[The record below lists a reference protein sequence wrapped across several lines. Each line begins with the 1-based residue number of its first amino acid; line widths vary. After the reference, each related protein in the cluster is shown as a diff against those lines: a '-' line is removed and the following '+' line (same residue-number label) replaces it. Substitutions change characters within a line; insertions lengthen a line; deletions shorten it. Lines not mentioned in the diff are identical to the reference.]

1 MAGEPN
7 EVASGGIT
15 HHFHFRRGLDRPRH
29 HDLHLFRAHFAP
41 SIDDHIQAVGVMA
54 GPSKGLV
61 ARACVMCA
69 CTVPEAAVRV
79 RSVPEIGGRRRWRR
93 RCHVPWS
100 WRVQPPKTQR
110 ERRTHTAGCVLRR
123 VHPHGEQFRSR
134 ILFTRAARAVL
145 TRRQRIY
152 PSECKGRFRRCRR
165 ADASSVG
172 SRRRQARYASWSAC
186 SPHRLAVGP
195 RGDKPSARPGCTI
208 QMSASNLLSALRLD
222 RKACLVAHVES

>member
-1 MAGEPN
+1 VAGEPN

-100 WRVQPPKTQR
+100 RRVQPASDART
-110 ERRTHTAGCVLRR
+110 RRAVCCVASTAPRR
-123 VHPHGEQFRSR
+123 AVSLR
-134 ILFTRAARAVL
+134 ILFTRGAVL
-145 TRRQRIY
+145 TRQQRIY
-152 PSECKGRFRRCRR
+152 PVECKGRFRRCRR